1 MIPGSLINAINI
13 YNLLATQDVYTVLI
27 GQCSGLSTL
36 IFLAANENRRF
47 ALPYSTYNIKY
58 IKNDAHFYEN
68 FKRNECYKEF
78 AKEIFAKK
86 LTHLISSTDTLKDI
100 FNSSLEENTISSNE
114 LENLKIAKIISSF
127 QELDADELNDSN

>member
-1 MIPGSLINAINI
+1 MILGNLINAINI
-13 YNLLATQDVYTVLI
+13 YNLLASQDVYTVLI
-27 GQCSGLSTL
+27 GECSGLSTL

-68 FKRNECYKEF
+68 SKKNERYKEF
-78 AKEIFAKK
+78 AKEIFSNK
-86 LTHLISSTDTLKDI
+86 LSYATSIAVMPKDF
-100 FNSSLEENTISSNE
+100 FNSSITENTISSND

-127 QELDADELNDSN
+127 QELNDNELNN